1 MKEKLIKL
9 TAYYVFLRVFLCFFK
24 LNEFFNLLTLAL
36 MKNWRISQ
44 IFFQNAGF
52 INIFFF
58 WNLAFK
64 KYTSNFQISEI
75 SILITDTRRFLGF
88 SLLTKPHQQLFLD
101 CLCYQCPDF
110 LLSIAKDKQFSKF
123 LFFSHFQIKQKIFIF
138 MSWSRTWF
146 RFI

>member
-9 TAYYVFLRVFLCFFK
+9 TAYYVFLRVFLGFFK
-24 LNEFFNLLTLAL
+24 LNEFFNFLTLAL

-44 IFFQNAGF
+44 IFFQNVGI

-75 SILITDTRRFLGF
+75 SILITDTRKFWGF
-88 SLLTKPHQQLFLD
+88 RSLQNLTNSCF
-101 CLCYQCPDF
+101 
-110 LLSIAKDKQFSKF
+110 
-123 LFFSHFQIKQKIFIF
+123 
-138 MSWSRTWF
+138 
-146 RFI
+146 